1 MFHPKH
7 VERLA
12 GNNKI
17 LYKSVI
23 LLELFGIE
31 VKFVAI
37 CRVILH
43 IQKKK
48 LDSYIFKHQ
57 ILKPA

>member
-17 LYKSVI
+17 LYKVSSRWNF
-23 LLELFGIE
+23 LKLKFWGEYASFLQE
-31 VKFVAI
+31 VGQTVRKND
-37 CRVILH
+37 
-43 IQKKK
+43 QKWRN
-48 LDSYIFKHQ
+48 D
-57 ILKPA
+57 

>member
-17 LYKSVI
+17 PYKNVI
-23 LLELFGIE
+23 LLELYLEMRAE
-31 VKFVAI
+31 VTT
-37 CRVILH
+37 VITTNS
-43 IQKKK
+43 K
-48 LDSYIFKHQ
+48 YNFNE
-57 ILKPA
+57 

>member
-23 LLELFGIE
+23 LLEFWGELIHDE
-31 VKFVAI
+31 RNDEHKI
-37 CRVILH
+37 
-43 IQKKK
+43 
-48 LDSYIFKHQ
+48 SYNLWSQHKQYVF
-57 ILKPA
+57 